1 MRSFGWRT
9 FCGGCAAVLSL
20 LMLSTVAFAGKLTD
34 GWKDTLKAMD
44 EAKLTPAKAVE
55 AAEAHSKGKA
65 VSIMGML
72 KDKKLTVTVNVIAEG
87 KCKAVTVDS
96 AGKATGMAD
105 AKADDMSCGTGAD
118 AVKMMDA
125 AKTTLGK
132 AIAAAEEHSKGK
144 AVAAMSAADSVTVAC
159 AVGDKMMMV
168 TVDKTG
174 KATKMDEEK
183 EKTPIKGG

>member
-1 MRSFGWRT
+1 MNIFHPIT
-9 FCGGCAAVLSL
+9 AALSL
-20 LMLSTVAFAGKLTD
+20 FLVAPAWALEVV
-34 GWKDTLKAMD
+34 TLD
-44 EAKLTPAKAVE
+44 SPSPLVE
-55 AAEAHSKGKA
+55 IK
-65 VSIMGML
+65 IMIKTGSS
-72 KDKKLTVTVNVIAEG
+72 
-87 KCKAVTVDS
+87 VDS